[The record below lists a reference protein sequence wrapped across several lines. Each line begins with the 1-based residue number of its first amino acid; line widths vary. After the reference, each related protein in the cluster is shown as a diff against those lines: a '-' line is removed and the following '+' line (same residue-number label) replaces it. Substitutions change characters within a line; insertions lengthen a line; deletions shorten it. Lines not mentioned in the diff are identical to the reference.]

1 MSAPVINAS
10 PTKEFFISI
19 ITKDIS
25 LLDAIKD
32 LVDNCVDGARSLRG
46 DGSYEGLF
54 AHIEVKPSSFLI
66 VDNCG
71 GISVDTAT
79 NYAFRFGR
87 AKGAPSI
94 DGSIGQF
101 GVGMKRALFKMGKK
115 FEVNSVAK
123 DSRFVLK
130 VDVDQWTALM
140 DEQGHER
147 WELEFS
153 EASEGESNAADTLG
167 TTLEVTELY
176 PSVAAEFGTTFFV
189 QQLVASLQQAHAH
202 SLDRGLD
209 IKVNNFELRHRVATL
224 LQSDAI
230 KPIKLE
236 KTYTVDD
243 DGSRSIVKLTIY
255 AGISDSSLKEAG
267 WYIICNGRQVLG
279 ADKTP
284 VTGWETKLEGS
295 QGQATPG
302 AHGQFSR
309 FRGYAV
315 FESDNAKAL
324 PWNTSKSSVDAES
337 KVYQAARME
346 MANALRQVID
356 FLNDLD
362 AERDSESTFLK
373 DHVEE
378 ASPVPLS
385 SVAVSARFTV
395 PSRAA
400 TTSRKPTTVRV
411 QFTRSVEDVEFA
423 KNYFEVSSATKAG
436 ESVFEYFLERER
448 ED

>member
-1 MSAPVINAS
+1 MPAQVINAS

-25 LLDAIKD
+25 LLDAVKD

-46 DGSYEGLF
+46 NGSYEGLF
-54 AHIEVKPSSFLI
+54 AHIEVKSDSFVI

-87 AKGAPSI
+87 VRGAPSI
-94 DGSIGQF
+94 EGSIGQF

-115 FEVNSVAK
+115 FEVKSVAA

-130 VDVDQWTALM
+130 INVDEWTALV
-140 DEQGHER
+140 DEEGHEK
-147 WELEFS
+147 WELEFAEVS
-153 EASEGESNAADTLG
+153 EDESNSVDIRS
-167 TTLEVTELY
+167 TTLEVTNLY
-176 PSVAAEFGTTFFV
+176 PSVAAEFGTDVFV
-189 QQLVASLQQAHAH
+189 QQLVGSLQQAHAY

-209 IKVNNFELRHRVATL
+209 VKVNNFELRHRLATL
-224 LQSDAI
+224 LQSGAI
-230 KPIKLE
+230 KPIKME
-236 KTYTVDD
+236 KIYSMD
-243 DGSRSIVKLTIY
+243 DGGTKFGVKLTIY
-255 AGISDSSLKEAG
+255 AGISDSNLKEAG
-267 WYIICNGRQVLG
+267 WYIICNGRQILG
-279 ADKTP
+279 ADKTSL
-284 VTGWETKLEGS
+284 TGWETKLDGS

-315 FESDNAKAL
+315 FESDNAKVL

-337 KVYQAARME
+337 RVYQAARME
-346 MANALRQVID
+346 MANALRQVAD
-356 FLNDLD
+356 FLNSLD
-362 AERDSESTFLK
+362 TERDSESTFLK
-373 DHVEE
+373 DSVDE
-378 ASPVPLS
+378 AEPVPLS
-385 SVAVSARFTV
+385 SVAASARFIA
-395 PSRAA
+395 PSRA
-400 TTSRKPTTVRV
+400 TSRRPTTVRV

-423 KNYFEVSSATKAG
+423 KTYFEATSATKAG
-436 ESVFEYFLERER
+436 EAVFDYFLAREK